1 LCILYIDNFIGEA
14 YSWGYDTTGQL
25 GVGIASDDD
34 DKMVA
39 KPRKIESAHLN
50 GYHILEVSIADNHS
64 LFLAKKREVEKK
76 KEEEPAESNVVAE
89 ANTDL
94 KKEPHI
100 IAEKTTAKSSEA
112 KTEAESM
119 EH

>member
-1 LCILYIDNFIGEA
+1 MTFYQDWLKLVYSIYNFIGEA

-76 KEEEPAESNVVAE
+76 KEECRTNRA
-89 ANTDL
+89 
-94 KKEPHI
+94 
-100 IAEKTTAKSSEA
+100 
-112 KTEAESM
+112 
-119 EH
+119 